1 MASRMWGKALAL
13 DCGGCC
19 PKAIRCPITIK
30 AFSSELVRRIDM
42 VAYGEPMVVHFG
54 TDNKAGYTLVQLI
67 ETSNITAH
75 FSESEGAVF
84 LDVFSC
90 KDFAEGTVRDVVGKY
105 FKPSKIQSAVHDR
118 NIPELE

>member
-1 MASRMWGKALAL
+1 
-13 DCGGCC
+13 
-19 PKAIRCPITIK
+19 
-30 AFSSELVRRIDM
+30 M

-105 FKPSKIQSAVHDR
+105 FKPSKIQTSVLER
-118 NIPELE
+118 NIPELK